1 MATKETA
8 QQSLEYVKRYMKDI
22 DDPVLGD
29 YEMAFP
35 VVNRRVSMNKVGH
48 TGVLW
53 VRNDLQ
59 SHVEIGGIIFLLEY
73 RARRPDNN
81 IPRLSLEEVFKKW
94 EID

>member
-1 MATKETA
+1 M
-8 QQSLEYVKRYMKDI
+8 SDI
-22 DDPVLGD
+22 DDPVLGH

-35 VVNRRVSMNKVGH
+35 VVDRMLSMFNHGYS
-48 TGVLW
+48 GILW

-59 SHVEIGGIIFLLEY
+59 AHVQVGGIIFLLEY

-81 IPRLSLEEVFKKW
+81 IPRLSLEEIFKKW

>member
-1 MATKETA
+1 MATEETA
-8 QQSLEYVKRYMKDI
+8 RQSLEYVTKYMKDI

-29 YEMAFP
+29 YEMSFP
-35 VVNRRVSMNKVGH
+35 VVDRTVSMNKAGH

-59 SHVEIGGIIFLLEY
+59 AHVEVGGILFLLEY
-73 RARRPDNN
+73 RVRRPDSN